1 MAADEL
7 QSSTPSTSVADA
19 TAIRHG
25 KRGPCLNR
33 RTGQCGGVFQ
43 RGFAKLWNPKV
54 NAFGR
59 FYVDVPGCQ
68 TRTRRVVSLGVCPTR
83 TIARRKLREFI
94 EQEGVNKSAYFMAS
108 ATPAFTFREQAEKW
122 IESLPTRRRRPVRP
136 ATIHGWQHALD
147 KWILPTIG
155 EMPVAEVSNAAL
167 KLLIDTMAAG
177 GLAAKTIV
185 NYSLVV
191 KLVVASMVNTEGD
204 QLYPRK
210 WNHDFVGMP
219 IVQKDKQPRQTV
231 TEEEVSKI
239 LANALPRYAPFFAL
253 LAGTGLRI
261 GEALALSRSDLSPDC
276 RLLKVTHSIWHGKE
290 QEPKT
295 PAAVRV
301 IDIPEALA
309 TLLREYVADKAGY
322 LFTTRKGQRPLG
334 PRNVLRALHDTGV
347 RAGFHAFRRFRT
359 ETIRR
364 AGTPQ
369 DIERL
374 WLGHASATVTDLY
387 ARGLRLDEAWRREW
401 CERAGLGFALNGLR
415 GLQKVVEIS
424 SAKAA

>member
-1 MAADEL
+1 MPAEYL
-7 QSSTPSTSVADA
+7 QSSAPSTNLADA
-19 TAIRHG
+19 TAIRHR
-25 KRGPCLNR
+25 KRGRCLNR
-33 RTGQCGGVFQ
+33 RTGQNGSVFQ
-43 RGFAKLWNPKV
+43 RGFTKLWNPTV

-59 FYVDVPGCQ
+59 FYVDLTGCE
-68 TRTRRVVSLGVCPTR
+68 TRTRRVVSLGVCSTR

-94 EQEGVNKSAYFMAS
+94 EQEGVNKSSSFVS
-108 ATPAFTFREQAEKW
+108 NTTPTFTFREQAEKW
-122 IESLPTRRRRPVRP
+122 IESLPTRRRKPVRP
-136 ATIHGWQHALD
+136 ATISGWQHALD

-155 EMPVAEVSNAAL
+155 DMPVAEVSNAAL

-185 NYSLVV
+185 SYSLVV
-191 KLVVASMVNTEGD
+191 KLVVASVVNAEGD
-204 QLYPRK
+204 QVYPRK

-219 IVQKDKQPRQTV
+219 IVEKDKQPRQTV
-231 TEEEVSKI
+231 TESEVTTI
-239 LANALPRYAPFFAL
+239 LAKALPRYVPLFAV
-253 LAGTGLRI
+253 LAGTGLRM
-261 GEALALSRSDLSPDC
+261 GEALALKRSDLSPDC

-301 IDIPEALA
+301 IDIPEVLA
-309 TLLREYVADKAGY
+309 ALLRDYVTDKSGY
-322 LFTTRKGQRPLG
+322 LFTTRKGERPLG

-347 RAGFHAFRRFRT
+347 RVGFHAFRRFRT

-364 AGTPQ
+364 ARTPQ

-374 WLGHASATVTDLY
+374 WLGHAGATVTDLY

-401 CERAGLGFALNGLR
+401 CERVGLGFSLNRLHR
-415 GLQKVVEIS
+415 LQNVVAID